1 MKDNKSMSM
10 KDGMYCG
17 GMCGRCHG
25 WMWTIAGL
33 VLAANALWPFLEW
46 GMLVGLLVLVKGL
59 SKLAMPTCPHIK

>member
-25 WMWTIAGL
+25 WMWTIAGAVL
-33 VLAANALWPFLEW
+33 VANAMWPFLEW

-59 SKLAMPTCPHIK
+59 SKLAMPCCPHYK